1 MMMSWYLNWSKDPA
15 LTQQLLSVAIKAI
28 FVLVIAAALSSLL
41 KQASAAARHFVWVLA
56 IAGVLALPL
65 LTMGLPVWQ
74 IAILPS
80 DSPAPGVAAQLKPQA
95 PSKAQIE
102 PRVAPSVF
110 HHKNGGNGETDV
122 ANKSTFANSI
132 ETSITNQTRVEWPQ
146 LVLGIWLSVTL
157 LIIIRLLIGTTSI
170 WWIARS
176 AERINDTHWLNTV
189 NDIAWQIGLMRPVQ
203 LLKTQRL
210 SMPVTCGVINSSILL
225 PADADEW
232 PEERRQVVLV
242 HELAHV
248 KRRDCLT
255 QMFAQVACAVYWFNP
270 LVWLASRQLRIERE
284 RACDDQVIH
293 IGTKASE
300 YASHLL
306 EMARTFHSS
315 KCSSLAA
322 VAIARRSELEGRLL
336 AILDPG
342 LKRRGLK
349 RSAAA
354 SVCALIVFLVLP
366 LSTIR
371 LTARAQN
378 SSIETLAVSL
388 AETSAG
394 VASRPD
400 QGIQPAQPAQPA
412 QLPQTEQ
419 PSQAGQPPQSEEP
432 AGSSG
437 NQPVEQSTNDQNPN
451 SVKQQADK
459 SGAIQALREAL
470 KDEDQGVR
478 QNALNALTQIGDPEA
493 VGPLIEAL
501 KDQNWR
507 IRAKAANGLGLHGGT
522 RSADALLGALRDT
535 DFHVRE
541 QAAWGLGLAGDRSSI
556 EPLINALT
564 DENAEVREKSAWA
577 LGLKGDRSSVDPLIS
592 ALKDSNAKVRA
603 MSAWALG
610 LKGDTRAAAS
620 LKELLKDS
628 DTDVRKKAAWALG
641 MLLMKAADSF
651 VGDRDSDNDDEKSDQ
666 EARGIGG
673 SAGVGSGIARGF
685 RGPVF
690 SRSGNVTAD
699 ATAVGA
705 GVGAGA
711 GDASNRAKIRNKPK
725 QQ

>member
-1 MMMSWYLNWSKDPA
+1 MMSWYLNWSKDPA

-28 FVLVIAAALSSLL
+28 FVLIIAAALSSML

-65 LTMGLPVWQ
+65 LTMGLPVWK

-80 DSPAPGVAAQLKPQA
+80 VSAAPSVAAAQAKQHA
-95 PSKAQIE
+95 PSTAQIE
-102 PRVAPSVF
+102 PKVARTVF
-110 HHKNGGNGETDV
+110 DHKNGGTVESDT
-122 ANKSTFANSI
+122 ATESPFATSSVEGSV
-132 ETSITNQTRVEWPQ
+132 ETSKTTQAGVQWPQ
-146 LVLGIWLSVTL
+146 LVPGIWLAVTF
-157 LIIIRLLIGTTSI
+157 LIIVRLLVGTTSI
-170 WWIARS
+170 WWIARR

-203 LLKTQRL
+203 LLKTPRL
-210 SMPVTCGVINSSILL
+210 SMPVTCGVINSAILL

-300 YASHLL
+300 YARHLL

-371 LTARAQN
+371 LTAKAQ
-378 SSIETLAVSL
+378 SSSSETLGASVIEPTADVRSKP
-388 AETSAG
+388 AQ
-394 VASRPD
+394 ASRPD
-400 QGIQPAQPAQPA
+400 QPAQPDQPPQPEQPAQNKNAA
-412 QLPQTEQ
+412 EAE
-419 PSQAGQPPQSEEP
+419 SYPPIAASI
-432 AGSSG
+432 
-437 NQPVEQSTNDQNPN
+437 EQSTSDQNP
-451 SVKQQADK
+451 SAAKQQADRN
-459 SGAIQALREAL
+459 GAIQALRDAL
-470 KDEDQGVR
+470 KDEDSKVR
-478 QNALNALTQIGDPEA
+478 QHALMALTQIGDPES
-493 VGPLIEAL
+493 VGTLIEAL
-501 KDQNWR
+501 KDQDWE
-507 IRAKAANGLGLHGGT
+507 IRAKAAYGLGLHGGT
-522 RSADALLGALRDT
+522 KGADALIDALRDT

-541 QAAWGLGLAGDRSSI
+541 QAAWGLGLTGNSRSI

-564 DENAEVREKSAWA
+564 DDNAAVREKAAWA
-577 LGLKGDRSSVDPLIS
+577 LGLKGDRRSVDPLIS

-610 LKGDTRAAAS
+610 LKGDPQAAAA

-628 DTDVRKKAAWALG
+628 ETDVRKKAAWALG
-641 MLLMKAADSF
+641 MLLMRAADSF
-651 VGDRDSDNDDEKSDQ
+651 AGDRDSDNDDKESDR
-666 EARGIGG
+666 EGRGSGASGGIGVG
-673 SAGVGSGIARGF
+673 TGVGYL
-685 RGPVF
+685 
-690 SRSGNVTAD
+690 RSG
-699 ATAVGA
+699 G
-705 GVGAGA
+705 G
-711 GDASNRAKIRNKPK
+711 ASNRPKIRSRPN
-725 QQ
+725 Q